1 MKKLAQKS
9 PVMAEIKLLSQGL
22 SEGDSLAGQVCP
34 QCGGGQNQDKSFS
47 LSRTNTGV
55 LYICHRASCGIK
67 GFINMSLSPL
77 LLEHDKPPEIKP
89 KANKSNYM
97 SFAPLNAMQRGQ
109 LIAKYHLSDRQINF
123 GGLRW
128 STTEDRLILP
138 IRGVNGRTVGF
149 VARSENPEV
158 KPKALTYLHTTETAC
173 GAFYIT
179 QPLSRRIWLVEDQ
192 LSALRLTEYT
202 NSLAL
207 LGTNLSKSL
216 LAELKA
222 CKIESVTVCLD
233 ADAKEKAFS
242 ISKNISGLFGHIAVR
257 FPPKDIKNMT
267 FFELRDFM
275 KENNG

>member
-1 MKKLAQKS
+1 MTA
-9 PVMAEIKLLSQGL
+9 
-22 SEGDSLAGQVCP
+22 
-34 QCGGGQNQDKSFS
+34 
-47 LSRTNTGV
+47 
-55 LYICHRASCGIK
+55 
-67 GFINMSLSPL
+67 SPL
-77 LLEHDKPPEIKP
+77 LLEHDKSVEVKP
-89 KANKSNYM
+89 KANKTNYM

-128 STTEDRLILP
+128 SITEDRLVLP
-138 IRGVNGRTVGF
+138 IRGVNGKTVGF

-173 GAFYIT
+173 GAFYMMH
-179 QPLSRRIWLVEDQ
+179 PLSKKIWLVEDQ

-233 ADAKEKAFS
+233 ADAKEKAYA

-267 FFELRDFM
+267 FFELRNFM
-275 KENNG
+275 KENDG